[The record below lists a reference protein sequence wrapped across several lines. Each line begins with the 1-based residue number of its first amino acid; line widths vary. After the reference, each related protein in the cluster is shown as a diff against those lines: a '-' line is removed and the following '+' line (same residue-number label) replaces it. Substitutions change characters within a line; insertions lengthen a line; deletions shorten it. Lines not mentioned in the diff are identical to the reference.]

1 MVSAFRNPKHREI
14 LTPLVVILAFLF
26 ILSLIII
33 IGQTFHQTLRNEMAD
48 QFNKQQLLLAQQ
60 VAINVESFLDHV
72 FKDLNVISQLPDIM
86 HVGRSSQAR
95 AVVAGIHYHIE
106 SDILVALRVLDRR
119 GTILYDSGYPR
130 REGVSLADTK
140 YFIRASTLRANEHLV
155 TDLMNIVVER
165 PDSKQFI
172 MAVPIYQRSP
182 GAQDL
187 QFNGVVLAVLS
198 VDGITQKYLLP
209 VKSGTRGYAWMMDSD
224 GTLLYH
230 PTQPQMLG
238 KNLFHTDRS
247 CFQCHRSF
255 NAEKQMVEGKAETFG
270 FYVAPGGENKL
281 AAYYKFPV
289 GVRSWFVVVSAP
301 YSDVIALMHKSQSFF
316 SLLIISIFIT
326 TLVASAISINTYR
339 KKIKAEEKAMHLEN
353 QRRLEQEI
361 VIAKNYLE
369 NIIEN
374 TQTNLLV
381 LDRDLTVRTVNTAQA
396 KALGRPKQ
404 QIVGKSFFSL
414 FPDDLPRYE
423 GVPFKT
429 LLLRCMSESAS
440 IEVKEYRITL
450 IQPEPV
456 FFDMNVS
463 PLSIADKVTGIVIT
477 SNDVTKRVHLEEA
490 LKQYTVELE
499 DRVDKEVA
507 TAKKLEQQV
516 LHSEKLAALGRLAA
530 GVAHEIGNPLTSIS
544 TFAQLLREMSTDE
557 FAKSSLDTINSHI
570 QRITEIVRQMST
582 FSRPD
587 STTFKL
593 VQINDILKSSLDL
606 MHLDKRM
613 KSTLEITVN
622 LAPDIPKTMIDE
634 GQIAQVF
641 INIILNA
648 LDAMPDGGKLSVMS
662 RHSPNEQG
670 ADTIFVDFHDS
681 GTGIPAADLEKIFD
695 PFYTTKEVGK
705 GTGLGLSVSY
715 NIVKRFKGDIKVAS
729 MLGAGTTFTIILP
742 VLTDIP
748 KEPLHGKDEYPGR

>member
-1 MVSAFRNPKHREI
+1 MFSILRNLRNREV

-33 IGQTFHQTLRNEMAD
+33 IGQIFHQTLRNEMAD

-60 VAINVESFLDHV
+60 VAINVESFLEHV
-72 FKDLNVISQLPDIM
+72 YKDISVISQLPDITQ
-86 HVGRSSQAR
+86 VVRNSQAR
-95 AVVAGIHYHIE
+95 AVVKGIHYHIE
-106 SDILVALRVLDRR
+106 SDILVALRVLDRS
-119 GTILYDSGYPR
+119 GTILYDSGYPG
-130 REGVSLADTK
+130 REGGSLADTK
-140 YFIRASTLRANEHLV
+140 YFNRAKTLRANEHLV
-155 TDLMNIVVER
+155 TDLMSIISER
-165 PDSKQFI
+165 PDAKQFI
-172 MAVPIYQRSP
+172 IAVPIYQKAAGS
-182 GAQDL
+182 QDA

-198 VDGITQKYLLP
+198 VDGLTQKYLLP

-238 KNLFHTDRS
+238 KNLFHTDQS

-255 NAEKQMVEGKAETFG
+255 NAEKQMVEGKAESFG
-270 FYVAPGGENKL
+270 YYVAPGGENKL

-326 TLVASAISINTYR
+326 TLVASIISIVTYR

-374 TQTNLLV
+374 TQTSLMV
-381 LDRDLTVRTVNTAQA
+381 MDRELIVGTVNTAQS

-404 QIVGKSFFSL
+404 DILGRPFFSL
-414 FPDDLPRYE
+414 FPDDLPHYE
-423 GVPFKT
+423 GIPIEI
-429 LLLRCMSESAS
+429 LLQRCMSGRTS
-440 IEVKEYRITL
+440 IEIKEYRITGL
-450 IQPEPV
+450 QPEPI

-463 PLSIADKVTGIVIT
+463 PLLIAGEVAGIVIA
-477 SNDVTKRVHLEEA
+477 SNNVTKRVHLEEA
-490 LKQYTVELE
+490 LKQYTAELE
-499 DRVDKEVA
+499 DRVEREVA

-544 TFAQLLREMSTDE
+544 TFAQLLREMTTDE
-557 FAKSSLDTINSHI
+557 FAQSSLDTINSHI

-582 FSRPD
+582 FARPD
-587 STTFKL
+587 TTTMKL
-593 VQINDILKSSLDL
+593 AQVNDILRSSLDL
-606 MHLDKRM
+606 MRLDKRM
-613 KSTLEITVN
+613 KSTLEITVD
-622 LAPDIPKTMIDE
+622 LAPDMPRTMIDE

-648 LDAMPDGGKLSVMS
+648 LDAMPDGGKLSVTS
-662 RHSPNEQG
+662 RHGMNEQG
-670 ADTIFVDFHDS
+670 LDTIFVDFHDS
-681 GTGIPAADLEKIFD
+681 GTGIPPADLEKIFD

-729 MLGAGTTFTIILP
+729 SLGTGATFTIILP
-742 VLTDIP
+742 ILTDMH
-748 KEPLHGKDEYPGR
+748 KEPLHAKD

>member
-1 MVSAFRNPKHREI
+1 MFSVFRNLKNREV
-14 LTPLVVILAFLF
+14 LTPLIVILAFLF

-33 IGQTFHQTLRNEMAD
+33 IGQIFHQTLRNEMAD

-72 FKDLNVISQLPDIM
+72 YKDISVIARLPDIM
-86 HVGRSSQAR
+86 RVGRSAQAR
-95 AVVAGIHYHIE
+95 AVVEGIHFHIE

-130 REGVSLADTK
+130 REGDSLADTK
-140 YFIRASTLRANEHLV
+140 YFIRARTLRANEHLV
-155 TDLMNIVVER
+155 TDLMNVVVER

-172 MAVPIYQRSP
+172 IAVPIYQTSS
-182 GAQDL
+182 GSQDL

-198 VDGITQKYLLP
+198 VDGLTQKYLLP

-238 KNLFHTDRS
+238 KNLFHTEPS

-270 FYVAPGGENKL
+270 YYVAPGGENKL

-316 SLLIISIFIT
+316 SLLIIAIFIT
-326 TLVASAISINTYR
+326 TLVASAISIITYR

-396 KALGRPKQ
+396 MALGRPKKD
-404 QIVGKSFFSL
+404 IVERPFFSL
-414 FPDDLPRYE
+414 FPDNLPRYE
-423 GVPFKT
+423 GIPIET
-429 LLLRCMSESAS
+429 LLHRCITARTS
-440 IEVKEYRITL
+440 IEIKEYRITG
-450 IQPEPV
+450 IQPEPI

-463 PLSIADKVTGIVIT
+463 PLLIADEVTGIVIA
-477 SNDVTKRVHLEEA
+477 SNNVTKRVHLEEA
-490 LKQYTVELE
+490 LKQYTAELE
-499 DRVDKEVA
+499 NRVDKEVA

-544 TFAQLLREMSTDE
+544 TFAQLLREMSTDT
-557 FAKSSLDTINSHI
+557 FAQSSLDTINSHI

-587 STTFKL
+587 STTIKL

-606 MHLDKRM
+606 MRLDKRM

-622 LAPDIPKTMIDE
+622 LSPDIPKTMIDE

-648 LDAMPDGGKLSVMS
+648 LDAMPDGGKLSVLT
-662 RHSPNEQG
+662 RHGLSEQG
-670 ADTIFVDFHDS
+670 LDTIFVEFHDS
-681 GTGIPAADLEKIFD
+681 GIGIPPADLEKIFD

-729 MLGAGTTFTIILP
+729 TLGAGTTFTIVLP
-742 VLTDIP
+742 VVIDIH
-748 KEPLHGKDEYPGR
+748 KEPVHAKDEHPGR

>member
-1 MVSAFRNPKHREI
+1 MFSAFRNLKNREV

-33 IGQTFHQTLRNEMAD
+33 IGQTFHQTLRDEMAD

-72 FKDLNVISQLPDIM
+72 YKDISVIAQLPDILR
-86 HVGRSSQAR
+86 VGRSSQAR
-95 AVVAGIHYHIE
+95 AVVEGIHYHIE
-106 SDILVALRVLDRR
+106 SDTLVALRILDRR
-119 GTILYDSGYPR
+119 GTILYDSGYPG
-130 REGVSLADTK
+130 REGDNLAKTK

-165 PDSKQFI
+165 PDTKQFI
-172 MAVPIYQRSP
+172 MAVPIYQKLP
-182 GAQDL
+182 GYQDL
-187 QFNGVVLAVLS
+187 QLNGVVLAVLS
-198 VDGITQKYLLP
+198 MDGITQKYLLP

-238 KNLFHTDRS
+238 KNLFQTDRS

-301 YSDVIALMHKSQSFF
+301 YSEVIALMHKSQSFF

-326 TLVASAISINTYR
+326 TLVASAISVITYR
-339 KKIKAEEKAMHLEN
+339 KKIKAEERAMHLEN

-396 KALGRPKQ
+396 KALGRPKH
-404 QIVGKSFFSL
+404 QIVGKPFFSL

-423 GVPFKT
+423 GVPFET
-429 LLLRCMSESAS
+429 LLHRCMSESAS

-450 IQPEPV
+450 IQSEPV

-463 PLSIADKVTGIVIT
+463 PLSIAGEVTGVVIT

-490 LKQYTVELE
+490 LKQYTSELE

-557 FAKSSLDTINSHI
+557 FAQTSLDTINSHI

-587 STTFKL
+587 STTIKL
-593 VQINDILKSSLDL
+593 VQVNDILKSSLDL

-622 LAPDIPKTMIDE
+622 LATDIPKTMIDE

-648 LDAMPDGGKLSVMS
+648 LDAMPEGGKLAVMS
-662 RHSPNEQG
+662 RHGLNEQG
-670 ADTIFVDFHDS
+670 LDTIFVDFQDS

-729 MLGAGTTFTIILP
+729 TIGAGTTFTIILP
-742 VLTDIP
+742 VLTDIH
-748 KEPLHGKDEYPGR
+748 KEPLHGKNEYPGR

>member
-1 MVSAFRNPKHREI
+1 MFSSFRNLKNREV
-14 LTPLVVILAFLF
+14 LTPIVVILAFLF

-33 IGQTFHQTLRNEMAD
+33 IGQIFHQTLRNEMAD

-72 FKDLNVISQLPDIM
+72 YKDINVISQLPDIM
-86 HVGRSSQAR
+86 RVGQSAQAR
-95 AVVAGIHYHIE
+95 AVVKGIHYHIE

-119 GTILYDSGYPR
+119 GTILYDSGYPK
-130 REGVSLADTK
+130 REGESLADTK

-155 TDLMNIVVER
+155 TDLMNIVTER

-172 MAVPIYQRSP
+172 MAVPIFQRSP
-182 GAQDL
+182 GSQDL

-270 FYVAPGGENKL
+270 YYVAPGGENKL

-289 GVRSWFVVVSAP
+289 GIRFWFVVVSAP

-326 TLVASAISINTYR
+326 TLVASAISIITYR

-374 TQTNLLV
+374 TQTSLLV
-381 LDRDLTVRTVNTAQA
+381 MDRDLVIGTVNTAQA
-396 KALGRPKQ
+396 KSLGRPKQ
-404 QIVGKSFFSL
+404 DILGRPFFSL
-414 FPDDLPRYE
+414 FPDNLPRYE
-423 GVPFKT
+423 GLPIET
-429 LLLRCMSESAS
+429 LLQRCMSGRTS
-440 IEVKEYRITL
+440 IEIKEYRITGL
-450 IQPEPV
+450 QPEPI

-463 PLSIADKVTGIVIT
+463 PLLIAGEVTGIVIA
-477 SNDVTKRVHLEEA
+477 SNNVTKRVHLEAA
-490 LKQYTVELE
+490 LKQYTAELE
-499 DRVDKEVA
+499 NRVEKEVA

-544 TFAQLLREMSTDE
+544 TFAQLLREMTTDE
-557 FAKSSLDTINSHI
+557 FSQNSLDTINSHI

-582 FSRPD
+582 FARPD
-587 STTFKL
+587 TTTMKL
-593 VQINDILKSSLDL
+593 AQINDILKSSLDL
-606 MHLDKRM
+606 MRLDKRM
-613 KSTLEITVN
+613 KSTLEITVD
-622 LAPDIPKTMIDE
+622 LAPDIPRTMIDE

-648 LDAMPDGGKLSVMS
+648 LDAMPDGGKLSVKS
-662 RHSPNEQG
+662 RHGLNEQDH
-670 ADTIFVDFHDS
+670 DTIFVDFQDS
-681 GTGIPAADLEKIFD
+681 GTGIPPADLEKIFD

-729 MLGAGTTFTIILP
+729 TLGTGTIFTIILP
-742 VLTDIP
+742 VVTEMH
-748 KEPLHGKDEYPGR
+748 KEPLHAEDEHPRR

>member
-1 MVSAFRNPKHREI
+1 
-14 LTPLVVILAFLF
+14 
-26 ILSLIII
+26 
-33 IGQTFHQTLRNEMAD
+33 
-48 QFNKQQLLLAQQ
+48 
-60 VAINVESFLDHV
+60 
-72 FKDLNVISQLPDIM
+72 
-86 HVGRSSQAR
+86 
-95 AVVAGIHYHIE
+95 
-106 SDILVALRVLDRR
+106 
-119 GTILYDSGYPR
+119 
-130 REGVSLADTK
+130 
-140 YFIRASTLRANEHLV
+140 
-155 TDLMNIVVER
+155 
-165 PDSKQFI
+165 
-172 MAVPIYQRSP
+172 
-182 GAQDL
+182 
-187 QFNGVVLAVLS
+187 

-230 PTQPQMLG
+230 PTQPHMLG
-238 KNLFHTDRS
+238 KNLFHTEPS

-270 FYVAPGGENKL
+270 YYVAPGGENKL

-326 TLVASAISINTYR
+326 TLVASAISIITYR

-404 QIVGKSFFSL
+404 DIVGRPFFSL
-414 FPDDLPRYE
+414 FPDNLPRYE
-423 GVPFKT
+423 GIPIET
-429 LLLRCMSESAS
+429 LLHRCITAHTS
-440 IEVKEYRITL
+440 IEVKEYRITGL
-450 IQPEPV
+450 QPEPI

-463 PLSIADKVTGIVIT
+463 PLLIAGEVTGIVIA
-477 SNDVTKRVHLEEA
+477 SNNVTKRVHLEEA
-490 LKQYTVELE
+490 LKQYTSELE

-557 FAKSSLDTINSHI
+557 FAKSSLDIINSHI

-587 STTFKL
+587 STAIKL
-593 VQINDILKSSLDL
+593 VQVNDILQSSLDL
-606 MHLDKRM
+606 MRLDKRM
-613 KSTLEITVN
+613 KSTLEITVD

-648 LDAMPDGGKLSVMS
+648 LDAMPVGGKLSVTS
-662 RHSPNEQG
+662 RHSLNEQSL
-670 ADTIFVDFHDS
+670 DTIYIDFHDS

-729 MLGAGTTFTIILP
+729 TLGEGTIFTIVLP
-742 VLTDIP
+742 VLSDIY
-748 KEPLHGKDEYPGR
+748 KEPLHA

>member
-1 MVSAFRNPKHREI
+1 
-14 LTPLVVILAFLF
+14 
-26 ILSLIII
+26 
-33 IGQTFHQTLRNEMAD
+33 
-48 QFNKQQLLLAQQ
+48 
-60 VAINVESFLDHV
+60 
-72 FKDLNVISQLPDIM
+72 
-86 HVGRSSQAR
+86 
-95 AVVAGIHYHIE
+95 
-106 SDILVALRVLDRR
+106 
-119 GTILYDSGYPR
+119 
-130 REGVSLADTK
+130 
-140 YFIRASTLRANEHLV
+140 
-155 TDLMNIVVER
+155 
-165 PDSKQFI
+165 
-172 MAVPIYQRSP
+172 MAVPIYQRLP
-182 GAQDL
+182 GSQDPE
-187 QFNGVVLAVLS
+187 FNGVVLAILS

-238 KNLFHTDRS
+238 KNLFHTDQS

-255 NAEKQMVEGKAETFG
+255 KSEKQMVEGKAETFG

-301 YSDVIALMHKSQSFF
+301 YSDVIALMQKSQSFF

-326 TLVASAISINTYR
+326 TIVASAISVITYR
-339 KKIKAEEKAMHLEN
+339 KKIKAEERAMHLEN

-404 QIVGKSFFSL
+404 DIIGRPFFSL
-414 FPDDLPRYE
+414 FPDNLPRYE
-423 GVPFKT
+423 GIPIET
-429 LLLRCMSESAS
+429 LLHQCITHRTS
-440 IEVKEYRITL
+440 IEVKEYRITG

-463 PLSIADKVTGIVIT
+463 PLLIAGEVTGIVIA
-477 SNDVTKRVHLEEA
+477 SNNVTKRVHLEEA

-499 DRVDKEVA
+499 DRVEKEVA

-557 FAKSSLDTINSHI
+557 FAQSSLDTINTHI

-587 STTFKL
+587 STTIKL

-606 MHLDKRM
+606 MRLDKRM

-622 LAPDIPKTMIDE
+622 LDPTIPRTMIDE

-648 LDAMPDGGKLSVMS
+648 LDAMPDGGKLSVIS
-662 RHSPNEQG
+662 RHSRNEQG
-670 ADTIFVDFHDS
+670 RDTIFVDFHDT
-681 GTGIPAADLEKIFD
+681 GTGIPVADLEKIFD

-729 MLGAGTTFTIILP
+729 TLGSGTTFTIILP
-742 VLTDIP
+742 VVTDMH
-748 KEPLHGKDEYPGR
+748 KEPVHAKDEHPGR

>member
-1 MVSAFRNPKHREI
+1 
-14 LTPLVVILAFLF
+14 
-26 ILSLIII
+26 
-33 IGQTFHQTLRNEMAD
+33 
-48 QFNKQQLLLAQQ
+48 
-60 VAINVESFLDHV
+60 
-72 FKDLNVISQLPDIM
+72 
-86 HVGRSSQAR
+86 
-95 AVVAGIHYHIE
+95 
-106 SDILVALRVLDRR
+106 
-119 GTILYDSGYPR
+119 
-130 REGVSLADTK
+130 
-140 YFIRASTLRANEHLV
+140 
-155 TDLMNIVVER
+155 MNLVVER

-172 MAVPIYQRSP
+172 MAVPIYQILPGSP
-182 GAQDL
+182 DP

-209 VKSGTRGYAWMMDSD
+209 IKSGTRGYAWMMDSD

-238 KNLFHTDRS
+238 KNLFHTDPS

-255 NAEKQMVEGKAETFG
+255 KAEKQMVEGKAETFG

-301 YSDVIALMHKSQSFF
+301 YSDVIALMQKSQSFF

-326 TLVASAISINTYR
+326 TLVASIISTITYR

-374 TQTNLLV
+374 TQTSLLV

-396 KALGRPKQ
+396 KALGRPKRD
-404 QIVGKSFFSL
+404 IVERPFFSL
-414 FPDDLPRYE
+414 FPDNLPRYE
-423 GVPFKT
+423 GIPIET
-429 LLLRCMSESAS
+429 LLNRCMSERAS
-440 IEVKEYRITL
+440 IEIKEYRITG
-450 IQPEPV
+450 IQPEPI

-463 PLSIADKVTGIVIT
+463 PLLIAGEVTGIVIA
-477 SNDVTKRVHLEEA
+477 SNNVTKRVHLEEA
-490 LKQYTVELE
+490 LKQYTAELE

-557 FAKSSLDTINSHI
+557 FAQSSLDTINSHI
-570 QRITEIVRQMST
+570 HRITEIVRQMST

-587 STTFKL
+587 STKIKL
-593 VQINDILKSSLDL
+593 AQINDILKSSLDL
-606 MHLDKRM
+606 MRLDKRM

-622 LAPDIPKTMIDE
+622 LSPDIPKTMIDE

-648 LDAMPDGGKLSVMS
+648 LDAMPDGGKLSVTS
-662 RHSPNEQG
+662 RHSLNEQG
-670 ADTIFVDFHDS
+670 HDTIFIDFHDS

-729 MLGAGTTFTIILP
+729 TLGAGTTFTIILP
-742 VLTDIP
+742 VLTDIH
-748 KEPLHGKDEYPGR
+748 KEQLHGKNEYPGR